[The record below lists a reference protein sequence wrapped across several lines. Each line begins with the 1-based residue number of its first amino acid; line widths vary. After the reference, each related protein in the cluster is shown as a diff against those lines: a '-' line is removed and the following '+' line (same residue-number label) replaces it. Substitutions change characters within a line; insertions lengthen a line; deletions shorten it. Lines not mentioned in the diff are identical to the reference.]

1 VLIETGH
8 PTVRCRP
15 AAAETA
21 AMSADIHS
29 RQKYDDAVT
38 SHVAADAARERDDDD
53 ADDNDDICRRSSR
66 LGA

>member
-1 VLIETGH
+1 
-8 PTVRCRP
+8 
-15 AAAETA
+15 
-21 AMSADIHS
+21 MSADIHS

>member
-1 VLIETGH
+1 MLIETGR
-8 PTVRCRP
+8 PTVQCRQ

-38 SHVAADAARERDDDD
+38 LHVAAADVAADDDD
-53 ADDNDDICRRSSR
+53 DDICRRSSIF
-66 LGA
+66 GA